1 MHEFALHKRKKAF
14 LRFNNYC
21 LHFTDNP
28 IMNQSILY
36 TFFLG
41 VFLMGSFQFI
51 HAQSFTMGPKLGGN
65 IKDLQ
70 GKGATNYKV
79 LPDFNVGFS
88 WNYTGSSSLN
98 FGGEILYSRQGGRLR
113 NTVKITSRTT
123 LNYIAVPLLFKYYF
137 WSQTRSTPFLFAG
150 PQFSYLLGA
159 HNSLAGNVSSQ
170 FKNVDVSAVFGA
182 GIRMQ
187 LEKIWWVLDARV
199 APGINNISQA
209 EPTVRNSVV
218 SVNTS
223 FEFGSRKRAR
233 RGLH

>member
-1 MHEFALHKRKKAF
+1 
-14 LRFNNYC
+14 
-21 LHFTDNP
+21 
-28 IMNQSILY
+28 MNKSILY

-41 VFLMGSFQFI
+41 IFLFGSVQYI
-51 HAQSFTMGPKLGGN
+51 NAQSFTMGPKLGGN

-70 GKGATNYKV
+70 GKGATNYNV

-88 WNYTGSSSLN
+88 WNYTGNSSLN

-113 NTVKITSRTT
+113 NTVKVTSRTT
-123 LNYIAVPLLFKYYF
+123 LSYIAVPLLFKYYF
-137 WSQTRSTPFLFAG
+137 WSKTRSTPFLFAG

-159 HNSLAGNVSSQ
+159 HNSLAGDITPQ
-170 FKNVDVSAVFGA
+170 FKKTDVSAILGF

-187 LEKIWWVLDARV
+187 LEKIWWVVDARV
-199 APGINNISQA
+199 APGITNISQA

-223 FEFGSRKRAR
+223 FEFGSKKRAR